1 MYLCLCICV
10 CFVSWRYCFIPDHP
24 NKRSHTIFGG
34 FPSPYRSYVYT
45 TLWSIKCPIALSKKE
60 CRYLN

>member
-1 MYLCLCICV
+1 MYLCLCIRV

-24 NKRSHTIFGG
+24 NKRSHIIFFG

-45 TLWSIKCPIALSKKE
+45 TLWSIKYAKYVLRNVVNSP
-60 CRYLN
+60 